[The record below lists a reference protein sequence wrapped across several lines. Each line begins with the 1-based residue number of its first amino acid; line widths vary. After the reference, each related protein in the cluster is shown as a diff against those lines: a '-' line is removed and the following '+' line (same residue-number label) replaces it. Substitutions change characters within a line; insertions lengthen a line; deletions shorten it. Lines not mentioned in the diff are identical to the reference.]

1 MFLWMQEKRRAAS
14 CRKSWESCTY
24 WIGIFDRRAC
34 GTFHFPRKQNQS
46 PANNLIPLFGAT
58 KKNRS
63 FRKAAFRK
71 KEIQGRSSFGR
82 NKLLFLH
89 PSSYFKKWLLLPRTC
104 ITAEYLYRAG
114 RLADT
119 PLSVPTAEVSRI
131 VGENLA
137 LGCRDRE
144 EIGDDQHF
152 QRRTSVESPSLLDY
166 HPVSMS
172 SAILRKEIEIGD

>member
-1 MFLWMQEKRRAAS
+1 MPQRKIGVLEKRRFAK
-14 CRKSWESCTY
+14 RKS
-24 WIGIFDRRAC
+24 
-34 GTFHFPRKQNQS
+34 
-46 PANNLIPLFGAT
+46 
-58 KKNRS
+58 
-63 FRKAAFRK
+63 KAVQALV
-71 KEIQGRSSFGR
+71 ETNSSSFT
-82 NKLLFLH
+82 
-89 PSSYFKKWLLLPRTC
+89 PQVTSKKWLLLPRTC

-131 VGENLA
+131 VGENFGA
-137 LGCRDRE
+137 WMSRQE

>member
-1 MFLWMQEKRRAAS
+1 MPQRKIGVLEKRRFAK
-14 CRKSWESCTY
+14 RKS
-24 WIGIFDRRAC
+24 
-34 GTFHFPRKQNQS
+34 
-46 PANNLIPLFGAT
+46 
-58 KKNRS
+58 
-63 FRKAAFRK
+63 KAVQALV
-71 KEIQGRSSFGR
+71 ETNSSSFT
-82 NKLLFLH
+82 
-89 PSSYFKKWLLLPRTC
+89 PQVTSKKWLLLPRTC

-144 EIGDDQHF
+144 EVGDDQHY
-152 QRRTSVESPSLLDY
+152 QRRTSVGSPSLLDY

-172 SAILRKEIEIGD
+172 NVILRKEIEIGD